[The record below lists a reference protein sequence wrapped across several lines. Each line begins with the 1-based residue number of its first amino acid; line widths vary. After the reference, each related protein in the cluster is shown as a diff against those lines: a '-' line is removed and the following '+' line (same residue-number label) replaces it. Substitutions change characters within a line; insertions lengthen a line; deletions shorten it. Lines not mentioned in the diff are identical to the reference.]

1 MCRGDNDNDTSNE
14 TSTGQSN
21 QQSYNNEAYG
31 SGMSP
36 GESQAKFGTTDMAGS
51 RPDVSN
57 YGGMSKDD
65 YVADTLAFSG
75 YTDTYKGVSGTNGG
89 TVTDGNGNAVR
100 SGSYVDT
107 MNTADATYDS
117 YQDYQAERAKAQ
129 EAFYDDMEARQQL
142 DPNFVDVALGKGGY
156 LAGFNNQYLGR
167 GSHPVYGDAYMTPQY
182 GAAFDPTNVS
192 VMQGPMSMQQQA
204 EYGNYLGSA
213 ADTFSFPG
221 YSFADPLGTGMAPT
235 VGQIDGSA
243 LGSNVTTQS
252 EQNYFDSFS
261 SGYNDDAG
269 FFGQQLEADKK
280 GNVGLSTASQ
290 RFSDTAGGLVMGLV
304 GGGLFGPLGSA
315 LAGATDI
322 NTMNAYGEN
331 VPGFNPEIRTTSIS
345 GANMLGGL
353 VGGALAP
360 QVAGAV
366 GKGLYQSTGNINAAI
381 GGAGAAA
388 AATPY
393 ATGAAANAL
402 MGDFGY
408 LSSNTGGPMDRDI
421 ADKMESRGFGD
432 SIGGGGDGGG
442 NTKPTGQMSSQLS
455 QTGDEGG
462 TINVAQNVTD
472 ANVQNVAGG
481 DVGMG
486 DLMGTGAQT
495 EFDPQAFLMAQAQNM
510 NPNTTQVTDFF
521 GNSANTMDVNP
532 LFSAQAPGVQYL
544 SKGRQRK
551 FGSGIFNVQ
560 NAFEQKKSRRR
571 GSLGDKLV
579 GVVV

>member
-1 MCRGDNDNDTSNE
+1 MCKNDNDNDTSSNDTQ
-14 TSTGQSN
+14 TSYES
-21 QQSYNNEAYG
+21 EAYG

-36 GESQAKFGTTDMAGS
+36 GESQAKFGDATRAGQT
-51 RPDVSN
+51 PDVRDYSD
-57 YGGMSKDD
+57 MSRDD
-65 YVADTLAFSG
+65 YVSDVLSNQG
-75 YTDTYKGVSGTNGG
+75 YSDTYKGVSGLNGG
-89 TVTDGNGNAVR
+89 TVTDGKGNAVR
-100 SGSYVDT
+100 SGSYVDS
-107 MNTADATYDS
+107 MNTAGATYDS
-117 YQDYQAERAKAQ
+117 YQDYQAARADAQ
-129 EAFYDDMEARQQL
+129 EAFYDDMEARQQI
-142 DPNFVDVALGKGGY
+142 DPNFVNVALGSGGY
-156 LAGFNNQYLGR
+156 LAGFGNNYIGT
-167 GSHPVYGDAYMTPQY
+167 GSHPVYGDAYRTPQY

-192 VMQGPMSMQQQA
+192 VMQGPMSLQQQSDYA
-204 EYGNYLGSA
+204 NYLGSA
-213 ADTFSFPG
+213 ADTFSFPE
-221 YSFADPLGTGMAPT
+221 YSFADPYGTAMAPT
-235 VGQIDGSA
+235 LGQIDGSA

-252 EQNYFDSFS
+252 EKNYFDSFA
-261 SGYNDDAG
+261 SGFNDDSG
-269 FFGQQLEADKK
+269 LFGQKLEADKK
-280 GNVGLSTASQ
+280 GNVGLSTGSQ
-290 RFSDTAGGLVMGLV
+290 RFSDAAGGLIMGLV
-304 GGGLFGPLGSA
+304 GGGIFGPLGSA

-366 GKGLYQSTGNINAAI
+366 GKGIYQGTGNVNAAI

-393 ATGAAANAL
+393 ATGLASNAL

-421 ADKMESRGFGD
+421 ADKLESRGFGD

-442 NTKPTGQMSSQLS
+442 NTKPSGQMSSQLS

-472 ANVQNVAGG
+472 ASVQNVAGS

-486 DLMGTGAQT
+486 DLMGTGAQN
-495 EFDPQAFLMAQAQNM
+495 EFDPQAFLMAQAANM

-521 GNSANTMDVNP
+521 GNSANTMEVNP

>member
-1 MCRGDNDNDTSNE
+1 MCKNDNDNDTSGNDNQ
-14 TSTGQSN
+14 TS
-21 QQSYNNEAYG
+21 G

-36 GESQAKFGTTDMAGS
+36 GESNAKFGDTTRAGQT
-51 RPDVSN
+51 PDVRDYSN
-57 YGGMSKDD
+57 MSKDD
-65 YVADTLAFSG
+65 YVSDVLSSKG
-75 YTDTYKGVSGTNGG
+75 YSDTYKGVSSNGG
-89 TVTDGNGNAVR
+89 TVTDGKGNAVR
-100 SGSYVDT
+100 SGSYVDA
-107 MNTADATYDS
+107 MNQADATYDS
-117 YQDYQAERAKAQ
+117 YQEYQAARAEAQ
-129 EAFYDDMEARQQL
+129 ETFYDDMEARQQVNQDL
-142 DPNFVDVALGKGGY
+142 IDMAMGGGGY
-156 LAGFNNQYLGR
+156 AKGFYNADGTINEN
-167 GSHPVYGDAYMTPQY
+167 
-182 GAAFDPTNVS
+182 FDPS
-192 VMQGPMSMQQQA
+192 MSMAMQGPARPGQFQDL
-204 EYGNYLGSA
+204 GNYLGSS

-221 YSFADPLGTGMAPT
+221 YSFADPYGTAMAPT
-235 VGQIDGSA
+235 LGQIDGSA
-243 LGSNVTTQS
+243 LGSNITTQN
-252 EQNYFDSFS
+252 ERDYFNNFS
-261 SGYNDDAG
+261 SGFNDDAG

-280 GNVGLSTASQ
+280 GNVGLSTGSQ
-290 RFSDTAGGLVMGLV
+290 RFSDAAGGLVMGLV

-331 VPGFNPEIRTTSIS
+331 VPGFNPEIRTINIS

-366 GKGLYQSTGNINAAI
+366 GKGIYQGTGNVNAAI

-393 ATGAAANAL
+393 ATGLAANAL

-421 ADKMESRGFGD
+421 ADKLESRGFGD

-472 ANVQNVAGG
+472 ASVQNVAGS

-495 EFDPQAFLMAQAQNM
+495 EFDPQAFLMAQAANL

-521 GNSANTMDVNP
+521 GNSANTMEVNP